1 MFVYGVFWDEA
12 SAADAVERLVNADFA
27 GDDISVL
34 MHEGPEVE
42 ELPVEEKTG
51 AARGALIGAALGAIG
66 GALLAPGAGLMAAGP
81 LLAALRGAIAGGA
94 AGVGFGAVGGLGYW
108 HDEVD
113 FMHHHMRRGVVITT
127 DLAFPLGSNIKPL
140 SCNLFI
146 TSQSK
151 PFHTLYLVRR
161 YALLKITK
169 LMLLHQFYL
178 RLYYHRFR
186 HPLFVPLNFYLALT
200 SS

>member
-12 SAADAVERLVNADFA
+12 GAADAVERLVNAHFA

-34 MHEGPEVE
+34 MHEGPKGE

-51 AARGALIGAALGAIG
+51 AARGAVIGATLGAIG

-81 LLAALRGAIAGGA
+81 LLAALRGAIVGGA

-113 FMHHHMRRGVVITT
+113 FMHHHLRRGVVIVGVETI
-127 DLAFPLGSNIKPL
+127 PERQMS
-140 SCNLFI
+140 
-146 TSQSK
+146 
-151 PFHTLYLVRR
+151 VEE
-161 YALLKITK
+161 ALRAAGAKDVQARTK
-169 LMLLHQFYL
+169 KAAMKDARQL
-178 RLYYHRFR
+178 
-186 HPLFVPLNFYLALT
+186 
-200 SS
+200 

>member
-113 FMHHHMRRGVVITT
+113 FMHHHMRRGVVIVGVETI
-127 DLAFPLGSNIKPL
+127 PERQIS
-140 SCNLFI
+140 
-146 TSQSK
+146 
-151 PFHTLYLVRR
+151 VEE
-161 YALLKITK
+161 ALRAAGAKDFQARTK
-169 LMLLHQFYL
+169 KAAMKDARQL
-178 RLYYHRFR
+178 
-186 HPLFVPLNFYLALT
+186 
-200 SS
+200 